1 MKYKILYQMKKRV
14 MSALLGGT
22 SNCDVCNG
30 TDEKRIQIPIFGV
43 EFNGE
48 TMTGEFGDF
57 AWMINQKDYKN
68 SLFIFNDNEEDHST
82 PNKGGGNATIR
93 PYNKYGYQARGLP
106 QPRSAGISTG
116 TLGKGYISLSDDVKS
131 YIDGCVR
138 EIKDL
143 LRRHQYDSIYFS
155 IDGNEELGTG
165 IFKVDK
171 KVKEYI
177 KTQILSLSS
186 RPVTYKTYI
195 KPTD

>member
-22 SNCDVCNG
+22 SKCDVCNG
-30 TDEKRIQIPIFGV
+30 TDEKRIPIFGV
-43 EFNGE
+43 EFNGKRDK
-48 TMTGEFGDF
+48 FGDF
-57 AWMINQKDYKN
+57 AWMINQTNYEN

-82 PNKGGGNATIR
+82 PKKGGGNAKIR
-93 PYNKYGYQARGLP
+93 PYNKHGYQALGLP

-116 TLGKGYISLSDDVKS
+116 TLAKGGYGSLSDDVKL
-131 YIDGCVR
+131 YIDECVR

-143 LRRHQYDSIYFS
+143 LRRHEYDSIYFS
-155 IDGNEELGTG
+155 IDGNEGLGTG
-165 IFKVDK
+165 IFKVDE

-186 RPVTYKTYI
+186 GPVTYI